1 MKFFASKKS
10 VLFIV
15 SILLLQ
21 IVVVAQR
28 RVRTEGG
35 EIQQRTG
42 VTYDNQGRQIPN
54 KPRGQGDSLQKRDKY
69 ADSITIF
76 YKYYDSSAIRIL
88 DSNINDFA
96 KKFNHPFYYQN
107 NGNYGSATRSLLFN
121 PLLKSGFDAGFHQ
134 YDLYDYTIENSR
146 FFQTTRPYTEL
157 SYVLASKAEQTIN
170 VLHTQNKKS
179 NFNFAFEYRFINSP
193 GSFKTQNNNHNNI
206 RFNAEY
212 KSNNRKYGALF
223 IIISNKHISS
233 ENGGIRDA
241 SMLDSLSFNDP
252 FQLET
257 RLGAFGAF
265 SQNPFNTNISTG
277 NKYKNSTILLRQ
289 FFDIGKKDSVF
300 NTIDSVYNKIFYSKF
315 RLQHTLNI
323 STYNYEFI
331 DNNVADTNYQKY
343 FGIVLPNNRNIH
355 LQTKYNLV
363 NNELSIITFPDK
375 NNHAQFIKLGA
386 ALQNIKTIDTLNSN
400 NDYNFYATAEYRN
413 RTRNNIWDI
422 EAKAN
427 LYLLGLN
434 NGDYQ
439 AFISL
444 KRKLSKNYSYLQ
456 IGFQNVNRNPS
467 AIFSNHFFM
476 VKPNTVS
483 KKENTIK
490 LFATYENA
498 KHHLSLSANYF
509 LVNNYAYFD
518 SFLVAKQESNM
529 FNVLQISAEKMFKL
543 SKRINWYAEIYVQ
556 QPTANAPV
564 NLPLFLTR
572 NRFAFEGNFFTN
584 LFLSTGVELKY
595 YSNYK
600 PSGYSPFTG
609 QFFYQN
615 TYSVANRP
623 EINLFLHFRIKSF
636 KAYVR
641 LENMNYLIPGKGKYN
656 FTSQNYASNGL
667 WFRTGIWWN
676 FVN

>member
-42 VTYDNQGRQIPN
+42 VTYDNQGRPIPN

-323 STYNYEFI
+323 
-331 DNNVADTNYQKY
+331 
-343 FGIVLPNNRNIH
+343 
-355 LQTKYNLV
+355 
-363 NNELSIITFPDK
+363 
-375 NNHAQFIKLGA
+375 
-386 ALQNIKTIDTLNSN
+386 
-400 NDYNFYATAEYRN
+400 
-413 RTRNNIWDI
+413 
-422 EAKAN
+422 
-427 LYLLGLN
+427 
-434 NGDYQ
+434 
-439 AFISL
+439 
-444 KRKLSKNYSYLQ
+444 
-456 IGFQNVNRNPS
+456 
-467 AIFSNHFFM
+467 
-476 VKPNTVS
+476 
-483 KKENTIK
+483 
-490 LFATYENA
+490 
-498 KHHLSLSANYF
+498 
-509 LVNNYAYFD
+509 
-518 SFLVAKQESNM
+518 
-529 FNVLQISAEKMFKL
+529 
-543 SKRINWYAEIYVQ
+543 
-556 QPTANAPV
+556 
-564 NLPLFLTR
+564 
-572 NRFAFEGNFFTN
+572 
-584 LFLSTGVELKY
+584 
-595 YSNYK
+595 
-600 PSGYSPFTG
+600 
-609 QFFYQN
+609 
-615 TYSVANRP
+615 
-623 EINLFLHFRIKSF
+623 
-636 KAYVR
+636 
-641 LENMNYLIPGKGKYN
+641 
-656 FTSQNYASNGL
+656 
-667 WFRTGIWWN
+667 
-676 FVN
+676 